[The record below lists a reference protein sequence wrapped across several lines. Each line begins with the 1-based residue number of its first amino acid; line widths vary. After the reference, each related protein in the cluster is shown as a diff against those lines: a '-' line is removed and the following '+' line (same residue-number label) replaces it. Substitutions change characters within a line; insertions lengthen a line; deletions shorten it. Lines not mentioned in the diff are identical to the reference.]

1 MISREFSELSKEYR
15 ARDTR
20 IVKFELYILVGR
32 LFVAGMCVS
41 HVRFGI
47 GLSGLALVNLG
58 FSKLLG
64 NYIISKFV
72 GSSFSQS
79 PK

>member
-20 IVKFELYILVGR
+20 IVKFELYILVGM

-41 HVRFGI
+41 QGRFGI
-47 GLSGLALVNLG
+47 GLSGLALVN
-58 FSKLLG
+58 
-64 NYIISKFV
+64 
-72 GSSFSQS
+72 
-79 PK
+79 

>member
-20 IVKFELYILVGR
+20 IVKFELYILEGR
-32 LFVAGMCVS
+32 LFVAVS
-41 HVRFGI
+41 LVRFEI
-47 GLSGLALVNLG
+47 GLWGLALVNLG
-58 FSKLLG
+58 FSKLLV
-64 NYIISKFV
+64 NFRIIRKFV

>member
-41 HVRFGI
+41 LVSRRIGI
-47 GLSGLALVNLG
+47 GLWVHAFLR
-58 FSKLLG
+58 
-64 NYIISKFV
+64 KFV

>member
-20 IVKFELYILVGR
+20 IVKFELYILVGM

-41 HVRFGI
+41 LRFARFGI
-47 GLSGLALVNLG
+47 GLSGLALVN
-58 FSKLLG
+58 
-64 NYIISKFV
+64 
-72 GSSFSQS
+72 
-79 PK
+79 